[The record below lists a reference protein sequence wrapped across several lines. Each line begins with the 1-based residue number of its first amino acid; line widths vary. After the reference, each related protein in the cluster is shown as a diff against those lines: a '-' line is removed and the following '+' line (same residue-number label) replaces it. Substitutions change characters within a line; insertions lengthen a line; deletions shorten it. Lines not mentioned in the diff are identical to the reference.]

1 MNVQFMAKG
10 SRGEIWLYDAIG
22 ESWGDGISAKAFA
35 KELTAM
41 GRVTQINLRINSPGG
56 SVFEGLAMYNL
67 LKAHPAQISVD
78 VDGLCASIASVI
90 AMAADPGQLRM
101 ASNSSLMIHDP
112 HGVAFGSAKEMQ
124 RTAAL
129 LEQMK
134 GTLVNTYKERTGRN
148 EADIAK
154 WMEDETWFTAEQAI
168 EHGFADVATSEQP
181 VAACFDLSA
190 FHNVPAAVK
199 RRATNSGA
207 SDIQRVRLKKQAE
220 RLASLTA

>member
-10 SRGEIWLYDAIG
+10 SRGEIWLYDGIG
-22 ESWGDGISAKAFA
+22 ETMWGDGISSKAFA

-41 GRVTQINLRINSPGG
+41 GRVSQINLRINSPGG

-78 VDGLCASIASVI
+78 VDGLAASIASII

-101 ASNSSLMIHDP
+101 ASNASMMIHDP
-112 HGVAFGSAKEMQ
+112 HGAAFGSAKEMQ

-134 GTLVNTYKERTGRN
+134 GTLVNTYKERTGR
-148 EADIAK
+148 ADSDIAEM
-154 WMEDETWFTAEQAI
+154 MENETWFTADQAI
-168 EHGFADVATSEQP
+168 EHGFADKATSEQP
-181 VAACFDLSA
+181 VAACFDLSVYQ
-190 FHNVPAAVK
+190 NVPQK
-199 RRATNSGA
+199 LRALTNSGA